1 MPISPDV
8 LATAL
13 DELMPAYS
21 ELFVKWH
28 PLLDKVLDGG
38 NMDRATLKGPRREFA
53 VVTGGPGTVTHV
65 NTGSEIIA
73 GGRSQNAHRGQV
85 VAPRLIYA
93 FDVPGK
99 DLAEANG
106 EMDLARIL
114 QHYPELALADF
125 HERIAKQMG
134 TGNGSGVGS
143 FCTFNGNVKFNPDG
157 TARDGFFSFR
167 PSSAQQNK
175 VHDLNSQG
183 ATSDAID
190 GWFNQ
195 YEDITSFA
203 VDGRAQMRKAYFAA
217 SREGKTLGDVD
228 LMIGD
233 EQSYLNYIEDLDDQV
248 RVTKVEGDK
257 APGQVRQGVKFL
269 NADFY
274 LDDAIDIAA
283 ATLASGGTGSAG
295 TATTDSAASGYGLSA
310 TADGVIYGFKTPC
323 WYSFTLGHDASK
335 ETKGDFAVRGPFRI
349 PDQDLYRYE
358 IVLMMGLHTN
368 QRRAN
373 FAITGAATP

>member
-1 MPISPDV
+1 MAISPDV

-13 DELMPAYS
+13 NELMPAYS

-28 PLLDKVLDGG
+28 PLLDNILKGG
-38 NMDRATLKGPRREFA
+38 NMDRAALKGPKREFA
-53 VVTGGPGTVTHV
+53 VVTDGPGTVTHV
-65 NTGSEIIA
+65 QTGTEVIA
-73 GGRSQNAHRGQV
+73 GGRTQNAHRGNV

-125 HERIAKQMG
+125 HERIAKQLG
-134 TGNGSGVGS
+134 TGNGPGVGS
-143 FCTFNGNVKFNPDG
+143 FVTMNGNTTFNPDG
-157 TARDGFFSFR
+157 TARDGLFEFNSIA
-167 PSSAQQNK
+167 SQTNI
-175 VHDLNSQG
+175 VHG
-183 ATSDAID
+183 ID
-190 GWFNQ
+190 PASVTGWNNQ
-195 YEDITSFA
+195 YEDVSSFA
-203 VDGRAQMRKAYFAA
+203 TNGRTRLRKAYFAA
-217 SREGKTLGDVD
+217 SRQGKTLGPVD

-248 RVTKVEGDK
+248 RVVKVEGDK
-257 APGQVRQGVKFL
+257 APGNVRQGIKFL
-269 NADFY
+269 DADFY
-274 LDDAIDIAA
+274 LDDAIDI
-283 ATLASGGTGSAG
+283 
-295 TATTDSAASGYGLSA
+295 TATQYTGGADTAG
-310 TADGVIYGFKTPC
+310 ADGVIYGFKTPT
-323 WYSFTLGHDASK
+323 WYLFTLGHDASR

-358 IVLMMGLHTN
+358 IVLMMGMHTT

-373 FAITGAATP
+373 FAVTGCATP

>member
-28 PLLDKVLDGG
+28 PLLDKVLEGG
-38 NMDRATLKGPRREFA
+38 NMDRASLKGPRREFA
-53 VVTGGPGTVTHV
+53 VVTGGPGTVTQV

-73 GGRSQNAHRGQV
+73 GGRSQKAYRGQV
-85 VAPRLIYA
+85 IAPRLIYA

-106 EMDLARIL
+106 EQDLARIL

-134 TGNGSGVGS
+134 TGNGSGVGG
-143 FCTFNGNVKFNPDG
+143 FVTFNGNVRFTPD
-157 TARDGFFSFR
+157 TAAKDGLFSFAS
-167 PSSAQQNK
+167 PTAQQAI
-175 VHDLNSQG
+175 VHNLASEG
-183 ATSDAID
+183 ATTDAIE

-195 YEDITSFA
+195 YEDISSFA
-203 VDGRAQMRKAYFAA
+203 VNGKTQMRKAYYAA
-217 SREGKTLGDVD
+217 SREGKTMGEVD

-248 RVTKVEGDK
+248 RVTKIEGDK
-257 APGQVRQGVKFL
+257 APGQVRQGIKFL
-269 NADFY
+269 NADFF
-274 LDDAIDIAA
+274 LDDSINIAITAGGAA
-283 ATLASGGTGSAG
+283 GGFTG
-295 TATTDSAASGYGLSA
+295 AAQ
-310 TADGVIYGFKTPC
+310 DGVIYGFKTPT

-349 PDQDLYRYE
+349 PDQDLFRYE
-358 IVLMMGLHTN
+358 IVLMMGIHTT

>member
-1 MPISPDV
+1 MAISPDV

-13 DELMPAYS
+13 NELMPAYS

-28 PLLDKVLDGG
+28 PLLDNILKGG
-38 NMDRATLKGPRREFA
+38 NMDRAALKGPKREFA
-53 VVTGGPGTVTHV
+53 VVTDGPGTVTHV
-65 NTGSEIIA
+65 QTGTEVIA
-73 GGRSQNAHRGQV
+73 GGRTQNAHRGNV

-125 HERIAKQMG
+125 HERIAKQLG

-143 FCTFNGNVKFNPDG
+143 FVTMNGNTTFNPDG
-157 TARDGFFSFR
+157 TARDGLFEFAALGS
-167 PSSAQQNK
+167 QTNE
-175 VHDLNSQG
+175 VHGLVSQG
-183 ATSDAID
+183 GAGGIT
-190 GWFNQ
+190 GWGNQ
-195 YEDITSFA
+195 YEDVSSFA
-203 VDGRAQMRKAYFAA
+203 TNGRTRLRKAYFAA
-217 SREGKTLGDVD
+217 SRQGKTLGPVD

-248 RVTKVEGDK
+248 RVV
-257 APGQVRQGVKFL
+257 
-269 NADFY
+269 
-274 LDDAIDIAA
+274 
-283 ATLASGGTGSAG
+283 
-295 TATTDSAASGYGLSA
+295 
-310 TADGVIYGFKTPC
+310 YGFKTPT
-323 WYSFTLGHDASK
+323 WYLFTLGHDASR

-358 IVLMMGLHTN
+358 IVLMMGMHTT

-373 FAITGAATP
+373 FAVTGCATP

>member
-1 MPISPDV
+1 MAISPDV

-13 DELMPAYS
+13 NELMPAYS
-21 ELFVKWH
+21 EMFVKWH
-28 PLLDKVLDGG
+28 PLLDNILKGG
-38 NMDRATLKGPRREFA
+38 NMDRSALKGPKREFA
-53 VVTGGPGTVTHV
+53 VVTDGPGTVTQV
-65 NTGSEIIA
+65 QTGTEIIA
-73 GGRSQNAHRGQV
+73 GGRTQNGHRGNV

-125 HERIAKQMG
+125 HERIAKQLG

-143 FCTFNGNVKFNPDG
+143 FATMNGNATFNPDG
-157 TARDGFFSFR
+157 SSRDGFFEFAAVGSQ
-167 PSSAQQNK
+167 SNI
-175 VHDLNSQG
+175 VHGLDP
-183 ATSDAID
+183 ATVT
-190 GWFNQ
+190 GWNNQ
-195 YEDITSFA
+195 YEDVTSFA
-203 VDGRAQMRKAYFAA
+203 TNGRSLLRKAYFAA
-217 SREGKTLGDVD
+217 SRQGKTLGPVD

-248 RVTKVEGDK
+248 RVVKIEGDK
-257 APGQVRQGVKFL
+257 APGNVRQGVKFL
-269 NADFY
+269 DADFY
-274 LDDAIDIAA
+274 LDDAIDIS
-283 ATLASGGTGSAG
+283 ASQYTSVGASAG
-295 TATTDSAASGYGLSA
+295 
-310 TADGVIYGFKTPC
+310 ADGVIYGFKTPT
-323 WYSFTLGHDASK
+323 WHLFTMGHDASR

-358 IVLMMGLHTN
+358 IVLMMGLHTT

-373 FAITGAATP
+373 FAVTGCATP

>member
-1 MPISPDV
+1 
-8 LATAL
+8 
-13 DELMPAYS
+13 
-21 ELFVKWH
+21 
-28 PLLDKVLDGG
+28 
-38 NMDRATLKGPRREFA
+38 
-53 VVTGGPGTVTHV
+53 
-65 NTGSEIIA
+65 
-73 GGRSQNAHRGQV
+73 
-85 VAPRLIYA
+85 
-93 FDVPGK
+93 
-99 DLAEANG
+99 
-106 EMDLARIL
+106 
-114 QHYPELALADF
+114 
-125 HERIAKQMG
+125 MG

-143 FCTFNGNVKFNPDG
+143 YCTFNGNVKFNPDG

-167 PSSAQQNK
+167 AAASQQNK

-283 ATLASGGTGSAG
+283 ATFASGGTGAAG
-295 TATTDSAASGYGLSA
+295 TATTDAALAA

>member
-1 MPISPDV
+1 MAISPDV

-13 DELMPAYS
+13 NELMPAYS
-21 ELFVKWH
+21 EMFVKWH
-28 PLLDKVLDGG
+28 PLLDNILKGG
-38 NMDRATLKGPRREFA
+38 NMDRSALKGPKREFA
-53 VVTGGPGTVTHV
+53 VVTDGPGTVTQV
-65 NTGSEIIA
+65 QTGTEIIA
-73 GGRSQNAHRGQV
+73 GGRTQNGHRGNV

-125 HERIAKQMG
+125 HERIAKQLG

-143 FCTFNGNVKFNPDG
+143 FATMNGNATFNPDG
-157 TARDGFFSFR
+157 SSRDGFFEFAAVGSQ
-167 PSSAQQNK
+167 SNV
-175 VHDLNSQG
+175 VHGLDP
-183 ATSDAID
+183 ATVT
-190 GWFNQ
+190 GWNNQ
-195 YEDITSFA
+195 YEDVTSFA
-203 VDGRAQMRKAYFAA
+203 TNGRSLLRKAYFAA
-217 SREGKTLGDVD
+217 SRQGKTLGPVD

-248 RVTKVEGDK
+248 RVVKVEGDK
-257 APGQVRQGVKFL
+257 APGNVRQGVKFL
-269 NADFY
+269 DADFY
-274 LDDAIDIAA
+274 LDDAINIADPKYTVVGSSTA
-283 ATLASGGTGSAG
+283 AG
-295 TATTDSAASGYGLSA
+295 
-310 TADGVIYGFKTPC
+310 ADGVIYGFKTPT
-323 WYSFTLGHDASK
+323 WHLFTMGHDASR

-358 IVLMMGLHTN
+358 IVLMMGLHTT

-373 FAITGAATP
+373 FAVTGCATP

>member
-1 MPISPDV
+1 MAISPDV

-13 DELMPAYS
+13 NELMPAYS
-21 ELFVKWH
+21 EMFVKWH
-28 PLLDKVLDGG
+28 PLLDNILKGG
-38 NMDRATLKGPRREFA
+38 NMDRSALKGPKREFA
-53 VVTGGPGTVTHV
+53 VVTDGPGTVTQV
-65 NTGSEIIA
+65 QTGTEIIA
-73 GGRSQNAHRGQV
+73 GGRTQNGHRGNV

-125 HERIAKQMG
+125 HERIAKQLG

-143 FCTFNGNVKFNPDG
+143 FVTMNGNATFNPDG
-157 TARDGFFSFR
+157 SSRDGFFEFAAVGSQ
-167 PSSAQQNK
+167 SNI
-175 VHDLNSQG
+175 VHGLDP
-183 ATSDAID
+183 ATVT
-190 GWFNQ
+190 GWNNQ
-195 YEDITSFA
+195 YEDVTSFA
-203 VDGRAQMRKAYFAA
+203 TNGRSLLRKAYFAA
-217 SREGKTLGDVD
+217 SRQGKTLGPVD

-248 RVTKVEGDK
+248 RVVKIEGDK
-257 APGQVRQGVKFL
+257 APGNVRQGVKFL
-269 NADFY
+269 DADFY
-274 LDDAIDIAA
+274 LDDAIDISASQYTSVGASTAA
-283 ATLASGGTGSAG
+283 G
-295 TATTDSAASGYGLSA
+295 
-310 TADGVIYGFKTPC
+310 ADGVIYGFKTPT
-323 WYSFTLGHDASK
+323 WHLFTMGHDASR

-358 IVLMMGLHTN
+358 IVLMMGLHTT

-373 FAITGAATP
+373 FAVTGCATP

>member
-1 MPISPDV
+1 MAISPDV

-13 DELMPAYS
+13 NELMPAYS
-21 ELFVKWH
+21 EMFVKWH
-28 PLLDKVLDGG
+28 PLLDNILKGG
-38 NMDRATLKGPRREFA
+38 NMDRSALKGPKREFA
-53 VVTGGPGTVTHV
+53 VVTDGPGTVTQV
-65 NTGSEIIA
+65 QTGTEIIA
-73 GGRSQNAHRGQV
+73 GGRTQNGHRGNV

-125 HERIAKQMG
+125 HERIAKQLG

-143 FCTFNGNVKFNPDG
+143 FATMNGNATFNPDG
-157 TARDGFFSFR
+157 SSRDGFFEFAAVGSQ
-167 PSSAQQNK
+167 SNI
-175 VHDLNSQG
+175 VHGLDP
-183 ATSDAID
+183 ATVT
-190 GWFNQ
+190 GWNNQ
-195 YEDITSFA
+195 YEDVTSFA
-203 VDGRAQMRKAYFAA
+203 TNGRSLLRKAYFAA
-217 SREGKTLGDVD
+217 SRQGKTLGPVD

-248 RVTKVEGDK
+248 RVVKIEGDK
-257 APGQVRQGVKFL
+257 APGNVRQGVKFL
-269 NADFY
+269 DADFY
-274 LDDAIDIAA
+274 LDDAIDISDPKYTVVGSSTAA
-283 ATLASGGTGSAG
+283 G
-295 TATTDSAASGYGLSA
+295 
-310 TADGVIYGFKTPC
+310 ADGVIYGFKTPT
-323 WYSFTLGHDASK
+323 WHLFTMGHDASR

-358 IVLMMGLHTN
+358 IVLMMGLHTT

-373 FAITGAATP
+373 FAVTGCATP

>member
-28 PLLDKVLDGG
+28 PLLDKVLEGG
-38 NMDRATLKGPRREFA
+38 NMDRAALKGPRREFA
-53 VVTGGPGTVTHV
+53 VVTGGPGTVTQV
-65 NTGSEIIA
+65 QTGSEIIA

-85 VAPRLIYA
+85 LAPRLIYA

-125 HERIAKQMG
+125 HERIAKQLG
-134 TGNGSGVGS
+134 TGNGSGVGG

-157 TARDGFFSFR
+157 TPVTASSRSRRRAAR
-167 PSSAQQNK
+167 AL
-175 VHDLNSQG
+175 VHNLLSEG
-183 ATSDAID
+183 GDAASID

-203 VDGRAQMRKAYFAA
+203 VNGRTKLRKAYFAA

-269 NADFY
+269 NADFF

-283 ATLASGGTGSAG
+283 ATFASGGTGWR
-295 TATTDSAASGYGLSA
+295 YGN
-310 TADGVIYGFKTPC
+310 DGRCPG
-323 WYSFTLGHDASK
+323 GH
-335 ETKGDFAVRGPFRI
+335 G
-349 PDQDLYRYE
+349 
-358 IVLMMGLHTN
+358 
-368 QRRAN
+368 
-373 FAITGAATP
+373 